1 MVDARRAGDRVRL
14 MIAGRP
20 EPAEADFL
28 ILGTGFQVD
37 LSASPAT
44 ASIAPHA
51 ATWADRH
58 APPPELKR
66 PGLERHPYLGGGF
79 ELVERVAGTRP
90 EIGRIHLFNI
100 GALASHGP
108 LAGDLPGVGVG
119 AERLRIA
126 HIAREAVGGRVCQK
140 R

>member
-1 MVDARRAGDRVRL
+1 MEVHLGARMVDARRAGDRVRL

-66 PGLERHPYLGGGF
+66 AWRALHPTLGGG
-79 ELVERVAGTRP
+79 V
-90 EIGRIHLFNI
+90 
-100 GALASHGP
+100 ALALGGP
-108 LAGDLPGVGVG
+108 
-119 AERLRIA
+119 ER
-126 HIAREAVGGRVCQK
+126 GGGGEG
-140 R
+140 

>member
-51 ATWADRH
+51 APWADRH

-66 PGLERHPYLGGGF
+66 PRLERHPYLGRGF
-79 ELVERVAGTRP
+79 ELVERVAGTSP
-90 EIGRIHLFNI
+90 ESGPIHLFQI
-100 GALASHGP
+100 GEMVSNGP
-108 LAGDLPGVGVG
+108 LTGDIPGGW
-119 AERLRIA
+119 
-126 HIAREAVGGRVCQK
+126 GG
-140 R
+140 